1 MRSLLVLIIFCH
13 SLLAFNYDLNP
24 KKVDATT
31 YCFFGLPEG
40 IDEHNNGNMVNS
52 CYVDVG
58 DSYLVVDSGPTYQ
71 YAQQAYAQM
80 KKIKDVPV
88 SYVINTHV
96 HDDHWLGNGFYQ
108 EIGAKIIGSS
118 QFKNE
123 SLLETTRMQIRVS
136 KEAYAKTTT
145 VFPTIL
151 IDKDTLLTIGNQ
163 KVQIIHVNKKA
174 HSSGDLLV
182 YIPSTKVLFA
192 GDLVF
197 NERLPSLRDGDINN
211 WIKELDYIRSLH
223 PVHIIGGH
231 GDRVDF
237 NAVDF
242 TYGYLIT
249 LKKEVKKAIAND
261 VSIEDAVEAITM
273 PAYKNA
279 KMYDTLQKQ
288 NIETAYRTMEW
299 SND

>member
-136 KEAYAKTTT
+136 KEAYAK
-145 VFPTIL
+145 
-151 IDKDTLLTIGNQ
+151 TLLTIGNQ

>member
-151 IDKDTLLTIGNQ
+151 LDKDTLLTIGNQ

>member
-1 MRSLLVLIIFCH
+1 MRSILVLITFFH
-13 SLLAFNYDLNP
+13 SLLAFNYDLKP
-24 KKVDATT
+24 VKVDATT

-52 CYVDVG
+52 CFVDVG

-80 KKIKDVPV
+80 KKIKDLRV
-88 SYVINTHV
+88 SYVINTHI
-96 HDDHWLGNGFYQ
+96 HDDHWLGNGYYQ
-108 EIGAKIIGSS
+108 EIGTKIIGSS

-123 SLLETTRMQIRVS
+123 SLAETTRMQKRVS
-136 KEAYAKTTT
+136 KEAYEKTTN
-145 VFPTIL
+145 VFPSIF
-151 IDKDTLLTIGNQ
+151 IDKDTLFTIGNQ

-182 YIPSTKVLFA
+182 YIPSAKLLFA

-197 NERLPSLRDGDINN
+197 NDRLPSLRDGDVAT

-231 GDRVDF
+231 GDMVDSSS
-237 NAVDF
+237 ADF
-242 TYGYLIT
+242 TYEYLVT
-249 LKKEVKKAIAND
+249 LKKEVRNAIDNG
-261 VSIEDAVEAITM
+261 VSIEDAVQKITM

-279 KMYDTLQKQ
+279 KMYDVLHKQ
-288 NIETAYRTMEW
+288 NVETTYRIMEW
-299 SND
+299 NNE